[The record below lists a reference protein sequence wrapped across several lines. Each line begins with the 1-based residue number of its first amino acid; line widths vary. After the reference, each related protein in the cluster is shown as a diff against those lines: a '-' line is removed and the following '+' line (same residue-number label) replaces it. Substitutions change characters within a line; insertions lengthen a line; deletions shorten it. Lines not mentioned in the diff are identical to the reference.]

1 MEIYYFDPYFWKVIT
16 CLKTKNTF
24 LMCKQHL
31 HNCHMIAMGTMT
43 CQDCRYFGFKVI
55 LPPIFI
61 TQNRFLA
68 MILLTLQVDITRC
81 DYMKIGIQIISI
93 VQ

>member
-43 CQDCRYFGFKVI
+43 CQDYYTKQVPSDDI
-55 LPPIFI
+55 
-61 TQNRFLA
+61 
-68 MILLTLQVDITRC
+68 VDIT
-81 DYMKIGIQIISI
+81 S
-93 VQ
+93 